1 MVQLD
6 NFVMMRWEAEAT
18 VVPAESRFQQK
29 HFFQLYFHFS
39 AFSFNTNVQYHFHFF
54 HSSHFGFFAPGEI
67 DIVQSLQ
74 ETELYQEDFIG
85 DIHKTLPMIL
95 TLSLIFS
102 RLFLAILSFPTH
114 LDKKHKKNSE

>member
-1 MVQLD
+1 MPLPQNNLNLTRERMVQLD

-29 HFFQLYFHFS
+29 NFFQLYFHFL
-39 AFSFNTNVQYHFHFF
+39 AFSFNTNVRYHFHFF

-67 DIVQSLQ
+67 DVVQSLQ

-85 DIHKTLPMIL
+85 DFHKT
-95 TLSLIFS
+95 FS
-102 RLFLAILSFPTH
+102 CPFLAILSFPTH
-114 LDKKHKKNSE
+114 LDKNT